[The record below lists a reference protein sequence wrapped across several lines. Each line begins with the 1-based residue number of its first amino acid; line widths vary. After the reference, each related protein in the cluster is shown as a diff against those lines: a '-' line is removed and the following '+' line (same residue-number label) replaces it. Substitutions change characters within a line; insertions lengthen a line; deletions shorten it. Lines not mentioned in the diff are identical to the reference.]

1 LTPVREMLQ
10 IHEFHFAI
18 KNNKMSFIT
27 WMPAPP
33 KKYMQSFLEDMRK
46 DSAKKA
52 AKKADKTEKKRFW
65 PEFLNFWRVNHR
77 IRVNHQIGINRSL
90 ENIKKS

>member
-1 LTPVREMLQ
+1 
-10 IHEFHFAI
+10 
-18 KNNKMSFIT
+18 MSFIT

-52 AKKADKTEKKRFW
+52 DKAAKKDDKKVEKKGFW
-65 PEFLNFWRVNHR
+65 PEFVNFWRVNHR
-77 IRVNHQIGINRSL
+77 IRVNHQIQQVSG
-90 ENIKKS
+90 KS